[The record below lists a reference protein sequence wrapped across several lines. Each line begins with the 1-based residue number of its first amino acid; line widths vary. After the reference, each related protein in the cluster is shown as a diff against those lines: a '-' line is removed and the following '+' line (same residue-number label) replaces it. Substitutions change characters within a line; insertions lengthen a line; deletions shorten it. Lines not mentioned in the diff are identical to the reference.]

1 MRWGVN
7 WQLVTGERKKK
18 SLWSFPPSSASSL
31 LLTVKSNSFF
41 FFFRYAEPLGGGSVS
56 RWGRVEVWARTRPG
70 RARSIPSEPS
80 GSSCWKFTAPSTS
93 HLPPSPPP
101 FRPRLH
107 PGYCRNY
114 SSAPWLHSSA
124 GSTVSALYQR
134 GHTGEDAW
142 SLSDENTLTHN
153 LIWSEML
160 IKYLNK

>member
-41 FFFRYAEPLGGGSVS
+41 FRYAEPLGGGSVS

-70 RARSIPSEPS
+70 QARSIPSEPS
-80 GSSCWKFTAPSTS
+80 GSSCWKFTAPLHLLLLLPSGLGSTRATVGII
-93 HLPPSPPP
+93 HLPRG
-101 FRPRLH
+101 FIALLARLF
-107 PGYCRNY
+107 
-114 SSAPWLHSSA
+114 
-124 GSTVSALYQR
+124 LYQR

-142 SLSDENTLTHN
+142 SLSDENTLTHTTSFGVK
-153 LIWSEML
+153 W
-160 IKYLNK
+160 